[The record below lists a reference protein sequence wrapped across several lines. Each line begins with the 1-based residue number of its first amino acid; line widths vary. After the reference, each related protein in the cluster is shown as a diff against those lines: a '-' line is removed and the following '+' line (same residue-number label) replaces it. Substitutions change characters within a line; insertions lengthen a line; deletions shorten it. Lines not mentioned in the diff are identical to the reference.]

1 LQAGAKIV
9 ALDGGPVAGRAPG
22 QGGVVPLQRCRG
34 TVRLAFA
41 RRGARTIAAEIHQ
54 SGSLRVRFPRS
65 EIAGGTE
72 AVLINTSGGMT
83 DGDVQQVEIAW
94 GDGASATV
102 TTQAAERIYRSRGP
116 ASEIATTL
124 RVGAGATAFWLPQET
139 ILFDESRLERRNDVE
154 IVAGGALVACESLV
168 FGRAAM
174 GETVQQGAI
183 LDRWSVRY
191 DGRLAF
197 LDGFRLDGP
206 IAELLA
212 RPAVAG
218 GHRAMATILA
228 AGPDAEARLACLRD
242 ASADLAVPV
251 GSTRLGPVV
260 VTRLLAPGLQ
270 SLHGALV
277 RLLGAL
283 LETVE
288 TSAPRRMPTVW
299 AL

>member
-1 LQAGAKIV
+1 MQAGAKVV
-9 ALDGGPVAGRAPG
+9 ALGGGPVAGRAAI
-22 QGGVVPLQRCRG
+22 VPLQRCRG

-54 SGSLRVRFPRS
+54 SGSLRVRFPRP
-65 EIAGGTE
+65 EIAGGAE

-83 DGDVQQVEIAW
+83 DGDVQLVEVAW
-94 GDGASATV
+94 GAGAAATV

-139 ILFDESRLERRNDVE
+139 ILFDESRLARRNTVE
-154 IVAGGALVACESLV
+154 IAGGGTLIACESLV

-174 GETVQQGAI
+174 GETVRQGAI
-183 LDRWSVRY
+183 LDRWNVRY

-197 LDGFRLDGP
+197 LDAFRLDGP

-242 ASADLAVPV
+242 ASTDLVVPA
-251 GSTRLGPVV
+251 GSTRIGPVV
-260 VTRLLAPGLQ
+260 VARLLAPGLQ

-288 TSAPRRMPTVW
+288 SAARRRMPTVW

>member
-1 LQAGAKIV
+1 MQAGAKVV
-9 ALDGGPVAGRAPG
+9 ALDGGPVAGRAAI
-22 QGGVVPLQRCRG
+22 VPLQRCRG
-34 TVRLAFA
+34 AVCLEFA
-41 RRGARTIAAEIHQ
+41 RRGGRTIAAAVHQ
-54 SGSLRVRFPRS
+54 SGSLRVRFPRA

-83 DGDVQQVEIAW
+83 DGDVQRVEVTW
-94 GDGASATV
+94 GEGAAATV

-139 ILFDESRLERRNDVE
+139 ILFDESRLARRNTVE
-154 IVAGGALVACESLV
+154 IAGGGELIACEALV

-174 GETVQQGAI
+174 GETVRRGAI

-197 LDGFRLDGP
+197 LDAFRLDGP
-206 IAELLA
+206 VAELLA

-228 AGPDAEARLACLRD
+228 AGPNAEARLSCLR
-242 ASADLAVPV
+242 AAGTDLAVPAV
-251 GSTRLGPVV
+251 GSTRIGPVV
-260 VTRLLAPGLQ
+260 VARLLAPGLQ
-270 SLHGALV
+270 SLHDALV
-277 RLLGAL
+277 HLLGAL

-288 TSAPRRMPTVW
+288 TSARRRMPTVW